1 MGLALTVEGLVVL
14 GSDNRPILEVDSFA
28 LPRGALVGISGP
40 SGAGKTTLL
49 HAIAGLIQHAQGR
62 VCWEEADLLNL
73 GEDARTRFRADHIG
87 MIFQDFLLFDELGP
101 LANATLTAMFH
112 PRARRAPLR
121 KRAGDLLGQLGLP
134 ETPRVVGSFSG
145 GERQRVA
152 IARALAADA
161 PILLAD
167 EPTASLHRE
176 AADRLIED
184 LVELARTRGTTL
196 IAVSHD
202 QWLLDRMDRVITVRD
217 GRLASEGAA

>member
-1 MGLALTVEGLVVL
+1 MGLALTVEGLVVS
-14 GSDNRPILEVDSFA
+14 GSDTRPILEVDSLA

-49 HAIAGLIQHAQGR
+49 HAIAGLIGTARGR
-62 VCWEEADLLNL
+62 VFWEETDLLRL
-73 GEDARTRFRADHIG
+73 GEDARTRFRADKIG

-121 KRAGDLLGQLGLP
+121 KRAADLLDQLGLP
-134 ETPRVVGSFSG
+134 ETQRAVGSFSG

-176 AADRLIED
+176 AADRLICD
-184 LVELARTRGTTL
+184 MIDLARTNGKTL
-196 IAVSHD
+196 VTVSHD

-217 GRLASEGAA
+217 GCLASEGAA